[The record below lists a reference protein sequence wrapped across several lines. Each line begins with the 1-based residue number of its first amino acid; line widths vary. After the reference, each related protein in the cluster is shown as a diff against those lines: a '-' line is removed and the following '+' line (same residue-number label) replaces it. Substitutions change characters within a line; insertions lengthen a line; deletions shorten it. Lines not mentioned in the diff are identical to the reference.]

1 MRRGRGSARS
11 APRSLLRPADV
22 ASLAAVGLRGRPT
35 RAMLSALGIALGV
48 ATMVAVLGISNSSRA
63 QLVAQIDALGTNLLT
78 VTPGQL
84 LSGTTVTLP
93 NTAPAMVRRIGPVLS
108 AAAIGNVNASIYRSP
123 AIPAANTN
131 AISVYTSD
139 TNLPK
144 TVEATM
150 ARGRFLNAA
159 TVHFPAVVL
168 GATTASVLGVD
179 RAGGTVAVW
188 LGGHLFAVVGI
199 LDPVPLAPELDRS
212 ALIGFPIADSL
223 FRAHSSPVEIYVRT
237 LPTSVGAVEAVLPA
251 TADPSAPQNVV
262 ITNPS
267 DALVARGCLRCLS
280 EPFSCTWRGGPSR
293 RRGWY
298 RQRHGDRG
306 AGAAGR
312 DRPTKSARRNSA
324 ADRLAVCR

>member
-1 MRRGRGSARS
+1 
-11 APRSLLRPADV
+11 
-22 ASLAAVGLRGRPT
+22 
-35 RAMLSALGIALGV
+35 
-48 ATMVAVLGISNSSRA
+48 
-63 QLVAQIDALGTNLLT
+63 
-78 VTPGQL
+78 
-84 LSGTTVTLP
+84 
-93 NTAPAMVRRIGPVLS
+93 IGPVLS

-267 DALVARGCLRCLS
+267 DALVARADASAAFQSLFLALGAVALLV
-280 EPFSCTWRGGPSR
+280 GGVGIANVMVIAVLE
-293 RRGWY
+293 RRGEIGLRRALGATR
-298 RQRHGDRG
+298 RQIGLQFVAEAGLLALSGGVVG
-306 AGAAGR
+306 AVAGGFA
-312 DRPTKSARRNSA
+312 TTVYSSARHWSTVVPVTALLA
-324 ADRLAVCR
+324 AVALSLVVGMIAGLYPAVRATRLSPAEALRTV